1 MGKGLLLIVG
11 ILFLFALEI
20 LKVYFI
26 MPFPGSQHGN
36 TLRFAYFIDNNSWW
50 LRSLGLLM
58 VSYPLFLIFTQGKTW
73 SKWLVMFVLF
83 LYGGIFYLVNYRF
96 LAYKMFYQ
104 PRQKTLADVSRNV
117 IGLDQLVLGVTING
131 QAKAYPIE
139 VIGYHH
145 QVRDTVGREPVMVT
159 YCTVCRTG
167 RVFSPYVKGHY
178 QNFRLVGMDHFN
190 AMFEDGSTRSWW
202 QQATGVALIGP
213 LKGSR
218 LKEWP
223 SEQMRLTSWIRKHP
237 ATLILQPDTTFNE
250 AYEDLRNYD
259 IGTIKSGLEKRD
271 SASWKNKS
279 WVVGLQV
286 NGQAKAYD
294 WNDLI
299 RFRLINDSIS
309 SVPLLLAVEADS
321 ASFHVWNAELNGKHL
336 HFYLDVASGLLKDN
350 NTKSTW
356 NFDGIC
362 TEGPLKGSSLT
373 NRQAYQEFWHSW
385 KQFHPN
391 TTIYA
396 MKDDKENH

>member
-223 SEQMRLTSWIRKHP
+223 SEQMRLTAWIRKHP

>member
-1 MGKGLLLIVG
+1 MGKRLLLIVG

-36 TLRFAYFIDNNSWW
+36 TLHFAFFIDRNSWW

-58 VSYPLFLIFTQGKTW
+58 VSYPLFLIFAQGKTW
-73 SKWLVMFVLF
+73 SKWLMLLTLA
-83 LYGGIFYLVNYRF
+83 LYGGIFYLVNYKF
-96 LAYKMFYQ
+96 LADKMFYQ
-104 PRQKTLADVSRNV
+104 PRQKMMADASRNR
-117 IGLDQLVLGVTING
+117 IPLDQLVLGVAING

-145 QVRDTVGREPVMVT
+145 QVRDTVGREPIMVT

-190 AMFEDGSTRSWW
+190 AMFEDGSTGSWW
-202 QQATGVALIGP
+202 QQETGVALTGP
-213 LKGSR
+213 LKGSQLR
-218 LKEWP
+218 EWP
-223 SEQMRLTSWIRKHP
+223 SEQMRLNVWIRKHP
-237 ATLILQPDTTFNE
+237 TTLVLQPDTNFNK

-271 SASWKNKS
+271 SASWKSKS
-279 WVVGLQV
+279 WIVGLQV

-309 SVPLLLAVEADS
+309 SVPLLLVVEADS

-336 HFYLDVASGLLKDN
+336 HFYLDMAAGLLKDD

-362 TEGPLKGSSLT
+362 LEGPLKGSSLT
-373 NRQAYQEFWHSW
+373 NWQAYQEFWHSW
-385 KQFHPN
+385 KHFHPN
-391 TTIYA
+391 TTIFS
-396 MKDDKENH
+396 MKND